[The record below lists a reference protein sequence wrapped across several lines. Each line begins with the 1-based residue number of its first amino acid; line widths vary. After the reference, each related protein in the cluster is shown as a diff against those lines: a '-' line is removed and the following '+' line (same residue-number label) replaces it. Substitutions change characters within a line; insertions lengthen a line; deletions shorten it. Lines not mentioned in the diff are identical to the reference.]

1 MTRIWIIVLLII
13 CAMVLISKYEPSID
27 IIAID
32 NRYEILLWYNR
43 HQWNYLINK
52 PMVVRNYIHLFTI

>member
-13 CAMVLISKYEPSID
+13 CVMVLISKYEPSID
-27 IIAID
+27 IIAVG
-32 NRYEILLWYNR
+32 NRYEVLLWYNR

-52 PMVVRNYIHLFTI
+52 PEVVRNYIYLFTI

>member
-27 IIAID
+27 IIAVG

-52 PMVVRNYIHLFTI
+52 PEVVRNYIHLFTI

>member
-27 IIAID
+27 IIVVG

-52 PMVVRNYIHLFTI
+52 PEVVRNYIHLFTI

>member
-13 CAMVLISKYEPSID
+13 CVMVLFNHYEPSID
-27 IIAID
+27 IIVVD
-32 NRYEILLWYNR
+32 NRYKILLWYNR
-43 HQWNYLINK
+43 HQWNHFINE